1 VQGHPKY
8 ADDIPETRLSVFHVK
23 IQCIRNE
30 LFSKPIG
37 VRLVP
42 ILFKRLDNL
51 QLASLAWAHG
61 SMSKSNSWLAPGK
74 STAHFEKPAPRNK
87 ANILSL
93 NPDDIKSAISSAMKK
108 DVKDATR
115 NRVQ

>member
-1 VQGHPKY
+1 
-8 ADDIPETRLSVFHVK
+8 
-23 IQCIRNE
+23 
-30 LFSKPIG
+30 
-37 VRLVP
+37 
-42 ILFKRLDNL
+42 
-51 QLASLAWAHG
+51 
-61 SMSKSNSWLAPGK
+61 MSKSNSWLAPGK